1 MEIIQNIIE
10 CLNVIICFKSKIN
23 CVV

>member
-10 CLNVIICFKSKIN
+10 CLNVIIYFKSKIN